1 MFRLSRF
8 KFGCVVALLTAGV
21 AFPQATSVVQI
32 SGVITDPAGAAVPG
46 ASVKATQTDTGFNR
60 TIQTGS
66 EGHYAL
72 SNLPIGPYRLEVTA
86 SGFKTYSQAGIVL
99 QVNTNPVVNVALQL
113 GELTQVVDVAASAT
127 MVETQSNGFSQ
138 VIDQRRVVDLPLNG
152 RQATQLILLS
162 GGAVTAP
169 PSDMASTKNYPS
181 STTISVGGGQANGTY
196 YLLDGGD
203 HNDSFGAINLPVPFP
218 DVLQEFS
225 VQTNAIPA
233 SYGVRAGAVVNMVSK
248 SGTNSFHGNAFE
260 FLRNG
265 YTNARNFFAATPD
278 ALKRNQF
285 GGTAGGPIVKNRLF
299 LFGGYQGTRTRTAP
313 PTTTVFVPTPAVL
326 QGDFSTLASSFCG
339 RARTL
344 IDPTTGT
351 AFPNNVIPTS
361 RFSPQA
367 LALLKY
373 IPTSNDACGKLL
385 YGIPNPGAEDQF
397 LTRAD
402 WNVSPRNSIF
412 GRYYFTDYRNPA
424 VYDGKNLL
432 LTTRAGLLDRVQS
445 LTLGDSYSLSGGA
458 VNAVHVTWIRERI
471 TRGGADG
478 LPTSADMGFN
488 VAPSPGN
495 TPQFNISGYFSTFC
509 GTCSKAHIN
518 SGQWQAAD
526 DFNLI
531 KGRHQLTFG
540 VDWFRRVLDFQVT
553 TQQNP
558 GININGSISGD
569 ALADLMIGRPNTWV
583 QGNLTKMD
591 ELQNYIGLYVNDKI
605 RMTSRLSINAGLRWE
620 PYFPVYD
627 THGRATH
634 FDLTSFLAGKKS
646 TVFQNAPAGVF
657 FPGDAGMTDSGT
669 HSHWADFAPRIGF
682 VWDPKGNGRT
692 TIRSAYGI
700 MYDIQP
706 MQIFDRF
713 GFGPPWASTITLVNP
728 PGGLANPFAGYPGG
742 NPFPQ
747 PSPPPANAVFVTAGQ
762 YVNLPLYI
770 HPAYMQ
776 QWNLSIQRQ
785 VGDAWL
791 VTANYL
797 GNKSTHRWTNTYPN
811 YAVYIPGTCGSGPCS
826 TTANTNQ
833 RRVLSLANQQA
844 GSLIS
849 DLTQT
854 DDGGTANY
862 NALLLSVN
870 HRLSRNFSALANYTW
885 SHCLSNGDASSEMSG
900 VGYQNP
906 NNRNND
912 AGNCNVDIRQ
922 IFNASIVGLSPH
934 FSNVWTQRLL
944 GGWEVS
950 GIIGKRTGY
959 WFSPTA
965 GLDNSLSGVG
975 ADRPNVVG
983 NPVPSERTLNA
994 WFNKAA
1000 YQANAA
1006 GTFGNA
1012 GRNSIQGP
1020 GAFTFDA
1027 ALMRDFALTERH
1039 HLLLRGE
1046 AFNILNHPTFANPNA
1061 TLNSSNFGR
1070 ILGANDPRIMQF
1082 ALKYSF

>member
-1 MFRLSRF
+1 MFRLPHAVL
-8 KFGCVVALLTAGV
+8 GGLLALFLAG
-21 AFPQATSVVQI
+21 AALPQATSVVQI
-32 SGVITDPAGAAVPG
+32 SGVVTDPGGAAVPG
-46 ASVKATQTDTGFNR
+46 ADVKVVQADTGFTR
-60 TIQTGS
+60 SAKTGG
-66 EGHYAL
+66 EGDYVL

-86 SGFKTYSQAGIVL
+86 SGFNTYTQKGIVL
-99 QVNTNPVVNVALQL
+99 QVNTNPQVNVTLSL
-113 GELTQVVDVAASAT
+113 GSVNQVIDVSAGAT

-169 PSDMASTKNYPS
+169 SSDMASTKNYPS

-233 SYGVRAGAVVNMVSK
+233 SYGIRAGAVVNMVSK
-248 SGTNSFHGNAFE
+248 SGTNSIHGDLFE

-285 GGTAGGPIVKNRLF
+285 GGTAGGPIVRNRLF
-299 LFGGYQGTRTRTAP
+299 VFGGYQGTRIRTAP
-313 PTTTVFVPTPAVL
+313 PTTTVFVPNASVL
-326 QGDFSTLASSFCG
+326 QGDFSTLESACG
-339 RARTL
+339 KSRAL
-344 IDPTTGT
+344 IDPISGGP
-351 AFPNNVIPTS
+351 FPGNVIPTS

-373 IPTSNDACGKLL
+373 IPTSSDPCGKLL
-385 YGIPNPGAEDQF
+385 YAVPNASAEDQF

-445 LTLGDSYSLSGGA
+445 LVLGDSYSFGGTA
-458 VNAVHVTWIRERI
+458 VNSIHITWIREQI

-478 LPTSADMGFN
+478 LPTSGDMGLN

-495 TPQFNISGYFSTFC
+495 TPQFSISGYFSTFC

-526 DFNLI
+526 DFNWI
-531 KGRHQLTFG
+531 KGRHQITFG
-540 VDWFRRVLDFQVT
+540 ADYFRRLLNFQVS
-553 TQQNP
+553 TQQDPALNF
-558 GININGSISGD
+558 NGSVTGD
-569 ALADLMIGRPNTWV
+569 ALADLMIGLPSTFV
-583 QGNLTKMD
+583 EGNLTVMN
-591 ELQNYIGLYVNDKI
+591 ELQHYIGLYVNDKI
-605 RMTSRLSINAGLRWE
+605 RMSSRLTVNVGLRWE

-627 THGRATH
+627 TQGRATH
-634 FDLTSFLAGKKS
+634 FDLASFLAGKKS
-646 TVFQNAPAGVF
+646 SVFQNAPAGVF
-657 FPGDAGMTDSGT
+657 FPGDPGMTNSGT
-669 HSHWADFAPRIGF
+669 HRHLADFAPRVGI
-682 VWDPKGNGRT
+682 VWDPKGDGRT

-700 MYDIQP
+700 MYDIQT

-713 GFGPPWASTITLVNP
+713 GFGPPWASTITLTNP
-728 PGGLANPFAGYPGG
+728 AGGMADPFAGYPGG

-762 YVNLPLYI
+762 YANLPLDI
-770 HPAYMQ
+770 HPTYMQ
-776 QWNLSIQRQ
+776 QWNVSVQRQ

-791 VTANYL
+791 LTANYL
-797 GNKSTHRWTNTYPN
+797 GNKSTHRWANTYPN
-811 YAVYIPGTCGSGPCS
+811 YAVYVPGTCGTGPCS
-826 TTANTNQ
+826 TTGNTNQ
-833 RRVLSLANQQA
+833 RRVLYLDNPQS
-844 GSLIS
+844 GSYFS
-849 DLTQT
+849 DLTQI
-854 DDGGTANY
+854 DDGANASY

-870 HRLSRNFSALANYTW
+870 HRLSHNFSALANYTW
-885 SHCLSNGDASSEMSG
+885 SHCISDGDANSEISG
-900 VGYQNP
+900 VSYQNP
-906 NNRNND
+906 NNRAGD
-912 AGNCNVDIRQ
+912 RGNCVVDVRQ
-922 IFNASIVGLSPH
+922 IFNASLVGISPH
-934 FSNVWTQRLL
+934 FANVWRQRLL
-944 GGWEVS
+944 GGWELS
-950 GIIGKRTGY
+950 GIIAKRTGF
-959 WFSPTA
+959 WFSPA
-965 GLDNSLSGVG
+965 SGVDNSLSGIG
-975 ADRPNVVG
+975 ADRPNLIG
-983 NPVPSERTLNA
+983 DPSPVTQTLNA
-994 WFNKAA
+994 WFNKTAF
-1000 YQANAA
+1000 QANAP

-1012 GRNSIQGP
+1012 GRNSLQGP

-1027 ALMRDFALTERH
+1027 ALMRDFPITERH
-1039 HLLLRGE
+1039 HIQFRTE
-1046 AFNILNHPTFANPNA
+1046 AFNILNHAVFSNPVATF
-1061 TLNSSNFGR
+1061 TSSSFGR
-1070 ILGANDPRIMQF
+1070 VLGANDPRILQF
-1082 ALKYSF
+1082 AVKYLF

>member
-1 MFRLSRF
+1 MFRSLRSI
-8 KFGCVVALLTAGV
+8 FGCILILLSAGV
-21 AFPQATSVVQI
+21 AFPQAVQI
-32 SGVITDPAGAAVPG
+32 SGVVTDPAGAAVPG
-46 ASVKATQTDTGFNR
+46 AKVKAAQTDTGFSR
-60 TIQTGS
+60 IVPTDS
-66 EGHYAL
+66 EGNYAL

-86 SGFKTYSQAGIVL
+86 DGFKTYGQGGIVL
-99 QVNTNPVVNVALQL
+99 QVNTNPVINVVLQL
-113 GELTQVVDVAASAT
+113 GALTQVVDVSAGAT
-127 MVETQSNGFSQ
+127 MVETQANGFSQ

-169 PSDMASTKNYPS
+169 SSDMASTKNYPS
-181 STTISVGGGQANGTY
+181 SATISVGGGQANGTY

-203 HNDSFGAINLPVPFP
+203 HNDAFGAINLPVPFP

-233 SYGVRAGAVVNMVSK
+233 NYGVRAGAVVNMVSK
-248 SGTNSFHGNAFE
+248 SGTNSIHGDLFE

-299 LFGGYQGTRTRTAP
+299 VFGGYQGTRTRTAP

-326 QGDFSTLASSFCG
+326 QGDFSTLESSTCG
-339 RARTL
+339 KVRSL
-344 IDPTTGT
+344 IDPLNGT
-351 AFPNNVIPTS
+351 AFPNNAIPTS
-361 RFSPQA
+361 RLSPQA

-373 IPTSNDACGKLL
+373 VPTSNDPCGKSL
-385 YGIPNPGAEDQF
+385 YAIPNPSAEDQF

-432 LTTRAGLLDRVQS
+432 LTTRTGLLDRVQS
-445 LTLGDSYSLSGGA
+445 LVLGDSYSLSAGA
-458 VNAVHVTWIRERI
+458 VNSVHLTWIREQI

-478 LPTSADMGFN
+478 LPTSGDIGLN

-495 TPQFNISGYFSTFC
+495 FPNFSISSYFSTFC

-518 SGQWQAAD
+518 SGQLQAAD
-526 DFNLI
+526 DFSLI
-531 KGRHQLTFG
+531 KGRHQFAFG
-540 VDWFRRVLDFQVT
+540 GDVFRRGLDFQVS

-558 GININGSISGD
+558 GINFNGGITSD
-569 ALADLMIGRPNTWV
+569 ALADLLIGRPSTYV
-583 QGNLTKMD
+583 QGNLTKMN
-591 ELQNYIGLYVNDKI
+591 EVQYYIGLYLTDKI
-605 RMTSRLSINAGLRWE
+605 RLTPRLSINVGLRWE
-620 PYFPVYD
+620 PYLPVHD
-627 THGRATH
+627 TQGRATH
-634 FDLTSFLAGKKS
+634 FDMAAFLAGRRS
-646 TVFQNAPAGVF
+646 TVFQNSPLGVF
-657 FPGDAGMTDSGT
+657 FPGDSDMTNSGT
-669 HSHWADFAPRIGF
+669 HRHLANFAPRVGL
-682 VWDPKGNGRT
+682 VWDPKGDGRT

-728 PGGLANPFAGYPGG
+728 SGGLADPFAGYPGG

-770 HPAYMQ
+770 KPTYMQ

-785 VGDAWL
+785 VGEAWL
-791 VTANYL
+791 FTANYL
-797 GNKSTHRWTNTYPN
+797 GNKSTHRWMNTYPN
-811 YAVYIPGTCGSGPCS
+811 YAVYIPGTCGSQACS

-833 RRVLSLANQQA
+833 RRVLSLANPQA
-844 GSLIS
+844 GSLFS

-854 DDGGTANY
+854 DDGGNASY
-862 NALLLSVN
+862 HALLVSLN

-885 SHCLSNGDASSEMSG
+885 SHCISDGDASSEMSG
-900 VGYQNP
+900 VAYQDP
-906 NNRNND
+906 NNRGAD
-912 AGNCNVDIRQ
+912 RGNCNVDVRQ

-934 FSNVWTQRLL
+934 FSNRWTQRLL
-944 GGWEVS
+944 GAWELS
-950 GIIGKRTGY
+950 GIIGKRSGFS
-959 WFSPTA
+959 FSPTS

-975 ADRPNVVG
+975 ADRPNVVSG
-983 NPVPSERTLNA
+983 PTLANPSLSA
-994 WFNKAA
+994 WFNTAA
-1000 YQANAA
+1000 YKANAA

-1012 GRNSIQGP
+1012 GRSSLRGP
-1020 GAFTFDA
+1020 GAFTFDM
-1027 ALMRDFALTERH
+1027 ALIRDFALTERH
-1039 HLLLRGE
+1039 HVQFRAE
-1046 AFNILNHPTFANPNA
+1046 AFNILNHPTFANPTA
-1061 TLNSSNFGR
+1061 TLTSSNFGR
-1070 ILGANDPRIMQF
+1070 ILTANDPRIMQF
-1082 ALKYSF
+1082 AVKYIF

>member
-1 MFRLSRF
+1 MFRLPRSL
-8 KFGCVVALLTAGV
+8 FGCILVLWSAGA
-21 AFPQATSVVQI
+21 AFPQAVQI
-32 SGVITDPAGAAVPG
+32 SGVVTDPAGAAVPG
-46 ASVKATQTDTGFNR
+46 AKVKASQTETGFSR
-60 TIQTGS
+60 TVPTGP
-66 EGHYAL
+66 EGNYAL

-86 SGFKTYSQAGIVL
+86 DGFMAYAQGGIVL
-99 QVNTNPVVNVALQL
+99 QVNTNPVINIVLRL
-113 GELTQVVDVAASAT
+113 GALTQTVDVSAGAA

-203 HNDSFGAINLPVPFP
+203 HNDAFGAINLPVPFP

-233 SYGVRAGAVVNMVSK
+233 NYGVRAGAVVNMVSK
-248 SGTNSFHGNAFE
+248 SGTNSIHGDLFE

-265 YTNARNFFAATPD
+265 YTNSRNFFAATPD

-299 LFGGYQGTRTRTAP
+299 VFGGYQGTRIRTAP
-313 PTTTVFVPTPAVL
+313 PTTTVFVPTQAVM
-326 QGDFSTLASSFCG
+326 QGDFSTLESSTCG
-339 RARTL
+339 KVRTL
-344 IDPTTGT
+344 NDPLGGA
-351 AFPNNVIPTS
+351 AFPGNQIPTN

-367 LALLKY
+367 VALMKY
-373 IPTSNDACGKLL
+373 VPTSADPCGKLL
-385 YGIPNPGAEDQF
+385 YAIPNPSAEDQF

-402 WNVSPRNSIF
+402 WTVSPRNSIF

-432 LTTRAGLLDRVQS
+432 LTTRTGLLDRVQS
-445 LTLGDSYSLSGGA
+445 LVLGDSYSLSAAA
-458 VNAVHVTWIRERI
+458 VNSVHFTWIRERI

-478 LPTSADMGFN
+478 LPTSGDIGLN
-488 VAPSPGN
+488 VAPSLGN
-495 TPQFNISGYFSTFC
+495 FPNFVISSYFSTFC

-518 SGQWQAAD
+518 SGQVQFSD
-526 DFNLI
+526 DFSLI
-531 KGRHQLTFG
+531 KGRHQFTFG
-540 VDWFRRVLDFQVT
+540 ADVFRRDLDFQVS

-558 GININGSISGD
+558 GINFNGAITTD
-569 ALADLMIGRPNTWV
+569 ALADLMIGRPNTYI
-583 QGNLTKMD
+583 QGNLTKMN
-591 ELQNYIGLYVNDKI
+591 ELQYYFGLYFNDKI
-605 RMTSRLSINAGLRWE
+605 RLTPRLSLNAGLRWE
-620 PYFPVYD
+620 PYLPVHD
-627 THGRATH
+627 VQGRATH
-634 FDLTSFLAGKKS
+634 FDMAAFLAGQRS
-646 TVFQNAPAGVF
+646 TVFQNSPLGVL
-657 FPGDAGMTDSGT
+657 FPGDPGMTDSGT
-669 HSHWADFAPRIGF
+669 HRHLANFAPRVGL
-682 VWDPKGNGRT
+682 VWDPKGDGRT

-728 PGGLANPFAGYPGG
+728 TGGLADPFAGYPGG

-747 PSPPPANAVFVTAGQ
+747 PSPPPAKAVFVTAGQ

-770 HPAYMQ
+770 KPTYMQ

-785 VGDAWL
+785 VADAWL
-791 VTANYL
+791 FTVNYL
-797 GNKSTHRWTNTYPN
+797 GNKSTHRWMNTYPN
-811 YAVYIPGTCGSGPCS
+811 YAVYIPGTCGSQPCS
-826 TTANTNQ
+826 TTGNTNS
-833 RRVLSLANQQA
+833 RRVLSLANPQA
-844 GSLIS
+844 GSLFS

-854 DDGGTANY
+854 DDGGIASY
-862 NALLLSVN
+862 NAVLLSLN

-885 SHCLSNGDASSEMSG
+885 SHCISDGDASSEMSG
-900 VGYQNP
+900 VAYQNP
-906 NNRNND
+906 NNREAD
-912 AGNCNVDIRQ
+912 RGNCNVDVRH

-934 FSNVWTQRLL
+934 FSNVWSQRLF
-944 GGWEVS
+944 GGWELS
-950 GIIGKRTGY
+950 GIMGKRSGFS
-959 WFSPTA
+959 FSPTS

-983 NPVPSERTLNA
+983 SPALASPSLSAWLNT
-994 WFNKAA
+994 AA
-1000 YQANAA
+1000 YKANAA

-1012 GRNSIQGP
+1012 GRNSLRGP
-1020 GAFTFDA
+1020 GAFTFDT
-1027 ALMRDFALTERH
+1027 ALIRDFALTERH
-1039 HLLLRGE
+1039 HVQFRAE
-1046 AFNILNHPTFANPNA
+1046 AFNILNHPTFGNPTA
-1061 TLNSSNFGR
+1061 TLSSSSFGR
-1070 ILGANDPRIMQF
+1070 ILTANDPRIMQF
-1082 ALKYSF
+1082 AVKYIF